1 MNKDISNIDK
11 ISKVK
16 KITYYG
22 MAVNLFL
29 SALKIVTGLIGN
41 SQAAIADGVHSLS
54 DLTTDI
60 AILIGVKYWSAP
72 PDEEHPYGHGR
83 IETIVT
89 TFIGFILAVT
99 AIGIGW
105 EAISTIR
112 DEHIENPKWIS
123 LIGIG
128 FSIVMKEILFRATM
142 KYSKKT
148 RSRSLEANAWHHRTD
163 AFSSMPAFIAV
174 FISVNYPK
182 LAFIDHIGAIIV
194 AVIILK
200 VAWQIFSSSFSELTD
215 KGARKED
222 IEKIKEIVLLNKDVK
237 EVHKIRSRKH
247 GVDTLVDLH
256 VLVDDNMTVKDAH
269 DIADLVKDALI
280 EQGPEISD
288 VVVHIEPFQDSKKH

>member
-1 MNKDISNIDK
+1 MNKEVSNKEK
-11 ISKVK
+11 IANVK

-29 SALKIVTGLIGN
+29 SILKIVTGLIGN

-54 DLTTDI
+54 DLTTDV
-60 AILIGVKYWSAP
+60 AILVGVKYWSAP

-89 TFIGFILAVT
+89 AFIGFVLAAT
-99 AIGIGW
+99 ALGIGW
-105 EAISTIR
+105 EAISSIR
-112 DEHIENPKWIS
+112 DEHIANPTWLS
-123 LIGIG
+123 LIGIS
-128 FSIVMKEILFRATM
+128 FSIIMKEILFRVTM

-148 RSRSLEANAWHHRTD
+148 KSKSLEANAWHHRTD
-163 AFSSMPAFIAV
+163 AFSSIPAFIAV
-174 FISVNYPK
+174 FISVLYPS
-182 LAFIDHIGAIIV
+182 LAFIDHIGAIVV

-222 IEKIKEIVLLNKDVK
+222 IQKIKEIVLLNKDVK

-247 GVDTLVDLH
+247 GVDTFVDLH

-269 DIADLVKDALI
+269 DIADQVKDALL

-288 VVVHIEPFQDSKKH
+288 VVIHIEPFNASKRH

>member
-1 MNKDISNIDK
+1 MNKEVSNKDK
-11 ISKVK
+11 IVNIK

-22 MAVNLFL
+22 MFVNLFL
-29 SALKIVTGLIGN
+29 SILKIVTGFIGN

-54 DLTTDI
+54 DLTTDV
-60 AILIGVKYWSAP
+60 AILVGVKYWTAP

-89 TFIGFILAVT
+89 TFIGFVLAAT

-112 DEHIENPKWIS
+112 DEHIQNPTWLS

-128 FSIVMKEILFRATM
+128 FSIVMKEILFRVTM

-148 RSRSLEANAWHHRTD
+148 RSKSLEANAWHHRTD
-163 AFSSMPAFIAV
+163 AFSSIPAFIAV

-215 KGARKED
+215 KGAEKED
-222 IEKIKEIVLLNKDVK
+222 IEKIREIALQNECVKEI
-237 EVHKIRSRKH
+237 HGIRSRKH
-247 GVDTLVDLH
+247 GVDIFVDLH
-256 VLVDDNMTVKDAH
+256 VLVDDNITVKEGH
-269 DIADLVKDALI
+269 DIADQVKNALL
-280 EQGPEISD
+280 QDGPSISD
-288 VVVHIEPFQDSKKH
+288 VVVHIEPYNASKKH

>member
-1 MNKDISNIDK
+1 MNKNILDKEK
-11 ISKVK
+11 ISKIK

-22 MAVNLFL
+22 MVVNLFL
-29 SALKIVTGLIGN
+29 SVLKIITGVIGN
-41 SQAAIADGVHSLS
+41 SQSAVADGVHSLS

-89 TFIGFILAVT
+89 TFIGLILAMT
-99 AIGIGW
+99 ALGIGW

-128 FSIVMKEILFRATM
+128 FSIVMKEILFRVTM

-148 RSRSLEANAWHHRTD
+148 NSSSLKANAWHHRTD
-163 AFSSMPAFIAV
+163 AFSSIPAFIAV

-182 LAFIDHIGAIIV
+182 LAFIDHVGAIIV
-194 AVIILK
+194 AVIILR

-215 KGARKED
+215 KGANKED
-222 IEKIKEIVLLNKDVK
+222 IEKIKKIALQNKDVK
-237 EVHKIRSRKH
+237 EVHGIRSRNH
-247 GVDTLVDLH
+247 GVDKLVDLH
-256 VLVDDNMTVKDAH
+256 VLVDDNITVKEGH
-269 DIADLVKDALI
+269 DIADQVKNALLK
-280 EQGPEISD
+280 QGPSISD
-288 VVVHIEPFQDSKKH
+288 VVVHIEPFEVSKKY

>member
-1 MNKDISNIDK
+1 MNKEISNKEK
-11 ISKVK
+11 IANIK

-22 MAVNLFL
+22 MVVNLFL
-29 SALKIVTGLIGN
+29 SILKIITGLIGN

-54 DLTTDI
+54 DLTTDV
-60 AILIGVKYWSAP
+60 AILVGVKYWSAP

-89 TFIGFILAVT
+89 AFIGLVLAAT
-99 AIGIGW
+99 ALGIGW
-105 EAISTIR
+105 GAISSIR
-112 DEHIENPKWIS
+112 DEHIANPTWLS
-123 LIGIG
+123 LIGIS
-128 FSIVMKEILFRATM
+128 FSIIMKEILFRVTM

-148 RSRSLEANAWHHRTD
+148 KSKSLEANSWHHRTD
-163 AFSSMPAFIAV
+163 AFSSIPAFIAV
-174 FISVNYPK
+174 FIAVNYPS

-200 VAWQIFSSSFSELTD
+200 VAWQIFSSSFSELSD
-215 KGARKED
+215 KGAEKGD
-222 IEKIKEIVLLNKDVK
+222 IEKIKKITLLINNVK

-247 GVDTLVDLH
+247 GSDTFVDLH

-269 DIADLVKDALI
+269 DISDQVKDILL

-288 VVVHIEPFQDSKKH
+288 VVVHIEPYNTSKKD